1 MAWTGNHGRKKS
13 RRRHRPLLEH
23 LDDRCLL
30 STTTG
35 IKLADQLAGHAAHPR
50 SHVRRST
57 LTTTV
62 PGETGQPMR
71 RTSQPEL
78 RDIERPAGTIET
90 GATTAYDPII
100 GASQVRSTY
109 QVQGTGMT
117 VAVID
122 TGVDYNNPAL
132 GGGFGPND
140 KVIAGYDFGDNSA
153 NPLATG
159 SQHGT
164 AIAGLIGSGDSSDLG
179 VAPGVNIVAL
189 RVTDNSNT
197 ASLTSVANA
206 LQWVITNHAE
216 YNITAVNMSLSD
228 GGNYAQ
234 NWFASD
240 GGEGQQVTTLI
251 GQLTAMNIPVIAATG
266 NSFTGQ
272 QGEGFAA
279 IVAGTISVTATDL
292 SGTLL
297 SNAQRL
303 GSAIGGNSA
312 TTIAAPG
319 EGLTAPSGDSGSS
332 TVEGT
337 SFAAAL
343 VTGGVTLLQ
352 DIYQSRFGSLPT
364 VADLKAWIQD
374 SATPIHDSVTGITL
388 GELNLAAAAA
398 LIPSSSHVTSPPVVT
413 PTPTPTPTPRRRHR
427 RHRPPRRRQ
436 HRPRPPRR
444 RQPRHR
450 PPRRRQPRRRPPRQ
464 RQPRPRPPRR
474 RQPRHRHPRDP
485 TPTPTPTPADAD
497 PNADSNTDA
506 RAHSDTDPVADPN
519 TDADAD
525 SHADSDSDSHVDNG
539 DDDRDG
545 RQHDRA
551 GVRQRSASWF
561 EWIDT
566 ERCREFDRS
575 VESGRADNGHERLG
589 FGWRW
594 LGARNRPGSNL
605 ERVAERLARAVN
617 L

>member
-1 MAWTGNHGRKKS
+1 MAWTSNHGRKKT

-35 IKLADQLAGHAAHPR
+35 IKLADQLASHVLVRGHTPEKHSHHDNSRRERAAHATRHRGPK
-50 SHVRRST
+50 
-57 LTTTV
+57 
-62 PGETGQPMR
+62 
-71 RTSQPEL
+71 L

-153 NPLATG
+153 DPLATG

-164 AIAGLIGSGDSSDLG
+164 AIAGLIGSDDPDDLG

-189 RVTDNSNT
+189 RVTDSSNT

-303 GSAIGGNSA
+303 GSAVGGNSA

-352 DIYQSRFGSLPT
+352 DIYQSRFGALPT

-413 PTPTPTPTPRRRHR
+413 PTPTPTPA
-427 RHRPPRRRQ
+427 
-436 HRPRPPRR
+436 
-444 RQPRHR
+444 
-450 PPRRRQPRRRPPRQ
+450 
-464 RQPRPRPPRR
+464 
-474 RQPRHRHPRDP
+474 P
-485 TPTPTPTPADAD
+485 TPTPTPTPADTNTNPNTRADANTDSNALADTNTD
-497 PNADSNTDA
+497 PNTRADANTDSNA
-506 RAHSDTDPVADPN
+506 RADPN
-519 TDADAD
+519 TDPNTRADAHTD
-525 SHADSDSDSHVDNG
+525 PNAC
-539 DDDRDG
+539 RRRRPRR
-545 RQHDRA
+545 RQHRPQRL
-551 GVRQRSASWF
+551 RQHRH
-561 EWIDT
+561 
-566 ERCREFDRS
+566 R
-575 VESGRADNGHERLG
+575 RL
-589 FGWRW
+589 RRHQHRD
-594 LGARNRPGSNL
+594 LRQHRHRHPRRHQPQRLRQHRPQ
-605 ERVAERLARAVN
+605 RPHRHQPRHRRRPRLR
-617 L
+617 LPRQQQ